1 MGFQNGGVM
10 HVGSTHSPG
19 AVTAVFIALGSGTI
33 VLLHVFFALT
43 WNSLFKWVGVGWPW
57 FLNSG
62 ATVVLTLTV
71 LFVVALIA
79 GLCVRVPQ
87 RTRLLAGLGMC
98 GGANAAMVVVLFVVG
113 PGNIWPMVIVMGSLL
128 ITPAVI
134 LGIAIAS
141 LIVFVKTRY
150 VEA

>member
-1 MGFQNGGVM
+1 M
-10 HVGSTHSPG
+10 
-19 AVTAVFIALGSGTI
+19 VFIAVGFGTF
-33 VLLHVFFALT
+33 VLLQVFFALT
-43 WNSLFKWVGVGWPW
+43 WNSLFKWGGVDRPW

-62 ATVVLTLTV
+62 ATIVLTLTV
-71 LFVVALIA
+71 LFVVSLIA

-98 GGANAAMVVVLFVVG
+98 GGANATMVVWLFVIG
-113 PGNIWPMVIVMGSLL
+113 PGNIWPIVIVMGSLI

-150 VEA
+150 VEG

>member
-1 MGFQNGGVM
+1 MVFSAVGF
-10 HVGSTHSPG
+10 
-19 AVTAVFIALGSGTI
+19 GTF

-43 WNSLFKWVGVGWPW
+43 WNSLFTTRGGAPTPW

-62 ATVVLTLTV
+62 ATIVLTLTV
-71 LFVVALIA
+71 LFVVSLIG

-98 GGANAAMVVVLFVVG
+98 GGTNAAMVVVLFVVG

-141 LIVFVKTRY
+141 LIVFVKTWY